1 MQNRT
6 LIWLLLGGG
15 AFVLLVVL
23 LLAVVLTFSGDG
35 RAEFAFSGQVQVV
48 DIDGELVESRT
59 ILEQLKR
66 YEDSNSV
73 KAILLNIDSPG
84 GGVAVSQEIYAEIK
98 RLREKSDKI
107 VVAYLSSTGASGAY
121 YISCA
126 ANKIVANPGTIV
138 GSIGVIAEWVNY
150 ADLLEWAKMK
160 EIVFKTGEFK
170 DTGSQSRALT
180 DNERKYFQGLI
191 DDMYVQFLEAVS
203 SGRKLELQEVRA
215 MADGRVFTGRDAQQ
229 RKLIDQIGNFQDAVD
244 LTAKL
249 AGISGKPRLLRSTRQ
264 RVTLLVVLTTD
275 LSRLVP
281 FSDQSMKSQI
291 QVPYLSELPTRG
303 QEAIDHD

>member
-1 MQNRT
+1 MLLAIT
-6 LIWLLLGGG
+6 L
-15 AFVLLVVL
+15 A
-23 LLAVVLTFSGDG
+23 AVVLTFGSDDG
-35 RAEFAFSGQVQVV
+35 NEFAFSDRVQVV
-48 DIDGELVESRT
+48 EVDGELVQSKP

-73 KAILLNIDSPG
+73 KAILLDIDSPG
-84 GGVAVSQEIYAEIK
+84 GGVAVSQEIYTEIK
-98 RLREKSDKI
+98 RLREKKDKI

-150 ADLLEWAKMK
+150 ADLLEWAKLR

-170 DTGSQSRALT
+170 DTGSPTRPIT

-191 DDMYVQFLEAVS
+191 DDMYVQFLEAVA
-203 SGRKLELQEVRA
+203 SGRKLDLQEVRA
-215 MADGRVFTGRDAQQ
+215 MADGRVFTGRDAKA
-229 RKLIDQIGNFQDAVD
+229 RKLIDETGNFQDAVD

-249 AGISGKPRLLRSTRQ
+249 AGISGKPRLIRSTRQ
-264 RVTLLVVLTTD
+264 RVTLLDVLTTD

-281 FSDQSMKSQI
+281 FNGQSMKSQI
-291 QVPYLSELPTRG
+291 KFQYLWK
-303 QEAIDHD
+303 

>member
-1 MQNRT
+1 M

-15 AFVLLVVL
+15 AFVLLAITL
-23 LLAVVLTFSGDG
+23 AAVVLTFSGDD
-35 RAEFAFSGQVQVV
+35 SGQFGFSDRVQIV
-48 DIDGELVESRT
+48 DVEGQLVESRP

-73 KAILLNIDSPG
+73 KAILLNVDSPG

-98 RLREKSDKI
+98 RLREKKDKI

-138 GSIGVIAEWVNY
+138 GSIGVIAEWVSY
-150 ADLLEWAKMK
+150 ADLLQWAKLK
-160 EIVFKTGEFK
+160 NIVFKTGEFK
-170 DTGSQSRALT
+170 DTGSPTRPIT
-180 DNERKYFQGLI
+180 ENEKKYFQGLI
-191 DDMYVQFLEAVS
+191 DDMYVQFVEAVAA
-203 SGRKLELQEVRA
+203 GRKLDLQEVRA
-215 MADGRVFTGRDAQQ
+215 MADGRVFTGRAAKE
-229 RKLIDQIGNFQDAVD
+229 RKLIDETGNFQDAVD

-249 AGISGKPRLLRSTRQ
+249 AGISGKPRLIRSVRQ
-264 RVTLLVVLTTD
+264 RVTLLDVLTTD

-281 FSDQSMKSQI
+281 FNGQSMKSQI
-291 QVPYLSELPTRG
+291 KFQYLWK
-303 QEAIDHD
+303 